1 MYTHTHGTHV
11 TRINKKLY
19 EQIRRTTLFL
29 GKQGFL
35 QMRKGIDI
43 YILYY
48 YDFIIY
54 KYIYIYIYYTYD
66 TVYRLHSI

>member
-19 EQIRRTTLFL
+19 KQIRRTTLFL

-43 YILYY
+43 YIYYIIMILLY
-48 YDFIIY
+48 IN
-54 KYIYIYIYYTYD
+54 IYIYYTYD